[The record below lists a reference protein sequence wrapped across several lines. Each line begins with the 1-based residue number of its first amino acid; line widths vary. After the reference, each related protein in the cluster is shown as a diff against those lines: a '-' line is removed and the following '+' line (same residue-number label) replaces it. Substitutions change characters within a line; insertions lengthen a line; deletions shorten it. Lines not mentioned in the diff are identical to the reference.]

1 MNKFNY
7 LLLMLVFSAFLSCQ
21 PEVKQNQKP
30 TSVPTEHSDT
40 ILQENFES
48 FIQEFSSDS
57 NFQKSRIQFPLKIT
71 LIDENNKST
80 EFFKKSNEFEMMD
93 FRMKKSKGKT
103 NQWEQN
109 IVINEDHKSA
119 QIQIRGID
127 NGIHVDY
134 LFKKINGNW
143 FLFEITD
150 QST

>member
-30 TSVPTEHSDT
+30 TSVPTEQSDT
-40 ILQENFES
+40 ILQENFEN
-48 FIQEFSSDS
+48 FIQEFSIDS

-93 FRMKKSKGKT
+93 FRNKKSKGSID
-103 NQWEQN
+103 QWEQK
-109 IVINEDHKSA
+109 IEVNEGLKTA